1 MTKFC
6 ITCKYCL
13 PSEARPLDAEYSRC
27 ALERPISLVTGH
39 LKSIAD
45 LPFCSGERA
54 LHGRCSYTANNW
66 EAADHVMTE
75 EEELLKGNTVFTQGE
90 AHE

>member
-13 PSEARPLDAEYSRC
+13 PSEARPLDSEYSRC
-27 ALERPISLVTGH
+27 GFERPISLVTGN
-39 LKSIAD
+39 LKPILD
-45 LPFCSGERA
+45 LPFCSGERV